1 MSNAQLITLVVGVIG
16 FFLAVGF
23 LKKTAKLIVGI
34 AIVLVAGMLYFGL
47 EPKQVLDTAI
57 LIKDKGVAFVENLA
71 SVSNAIKLEGD
82 KIYIK
87 ADDTWIDVNAITS
100 VSSIVSEGYA
110 KVKVDDTEYEVYDT
124 EVIKLLK
131 TLLSY

>member
-1 MSNAQLITLVVGVIG
+1 MSNAQLLTLVVGVIG

-47 EPKQVLDTAI
+47 EPKQVLDTAV
-57 LIKDKGVAFVENLA
+57 LIKDKGMEFVENLA

-100 VSSIVSEGYA
+100 VSKVVKEGSL
-110 KVKVDDTEYEVYDT
+110 KFKVDDTEYEVYDT
-124 EVIKLLK
+124 EVVKLLK

>member
-1 MSNAQLITLVVGVIG
+1 MSNAQLLTLVVGVIG

-47 EPKQVLDTAI
+47 EPKQVLDTAV
-57 LIKDKGVAFVENLA
+57 LIKDKGMEFVENLA